1 MKYSKEVYEKTKSVL
16 DSRRIKAET
25 DAEKRRVEFAKVH
38 PELLVIEDELTKTG
52 LEAVKPLS
60 AEAATLKRR
69 SKSL

>member
-52 LEAVKPLS
+52 LE
-60 AEAATLKRR
+60 
-69 SKSL
+69 SL